1 MQRNPEGGTHLIEL
15 NEVGLRQRCVVL
27 SDGAKAEKSEGV
39 ESASLV
45 GVRKLQSPE
54 APVCRNVFFFSHMT
68 VPLILD

>member
-15 NEVGLRQRCVVL
+15 NEVGLRQWCVVL

-39 ESASLV
+39 ESAALV

-54 APVCRNVFFFSHMT
+54 TPVGRNVFFSVT
-68 VPLILD
+68 SLSA